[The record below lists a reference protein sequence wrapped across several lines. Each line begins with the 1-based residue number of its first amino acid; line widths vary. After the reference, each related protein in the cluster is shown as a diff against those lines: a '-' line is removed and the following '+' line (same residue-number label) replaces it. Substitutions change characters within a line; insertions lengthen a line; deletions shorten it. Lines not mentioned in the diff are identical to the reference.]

1 MQLRFAKM
9 HGLGNDFMVV
19 DLVTQRLDPA
29 PAQVRAWGDR
39 RTGIGF
45 DQFLAVL
52 PPDCPDMDF
61 RYRILNADGS
71 EAEQC
76 GNGARCLARF
86 VVDERLTVKRQLRWQ
101 SASGTV
107 RTRLLR
113 GGDVEVDVGVPST
126 EPQAV
131 PFAADAAQSVQ
142 NGARTQGHAICHS
155 VDVDGSR
162 VNITPVSMG
171 NPHAVV
177 FVDDVSCAEVERIGA
192 GLQSHACFP
201 EQVNV
206 GFLQVVNRGF
216 GHLRVYERGVG
227 ETQACGSGAC
237 AATVAGRLHD
247 RFAEH
252 VKLSLPGGK
261 VHVTWAGRGDRAKLT
276 GAAKFVYK
284 GSMMVDASVKEAR

>member
-131 PFAADAAQSVQ
+131 PFAADAAQSAQ

-155 VDVDGSR
+155 VDVGGSR

-227 ETQACGSGAC
+227 ETQGLRQRRLRGDG
-237 AATVAGRLHD
+237 GRPPARSL
-247 RFAEH
+247 RRARQA
-252 VKLSLPGGK
+252 LSARRQGTRDLGGPGRPGQA
-261 VHVTWAGRGDRAKLT
+261 HGRGEIRLQGVHDGRCKC
-276 GAAKFVYK
+276 
-284 GSMMVDASVKEAR
+284 